1 MAQHTPVPFGPIQF
15 AHPSAMPSLIPS
27 TGSLGNVLRKR
38 AGSFIGF
45 IKTNAHSPKNVAKGR
60 PISNPT
66 LVQSSHDLLL
76 AMPSRSPPAA
86 GAPSELP
93 PSYRQSWLSFSRD
106 ESTSSGASQHTHLP
120 QETDADDDIL
130 YITRVEIGE
139 QLIAERKIVDLLEKD
154 RVMDQEFRRL
164 GL

>member
-1 MAQHTPVPFGPIQF
+1 MAQYTPVLFGPIQF

-45 IKTNAHSPKNVAKGR
+45 IKSNAHSPKNVAKGR
-60 PISNPT
+60 PISKPT
-66 LVQSSHDLLL
+66 LVQSSHDLLV
-76 AMPSRSPPAA
+76 AMRSPPAA

-93 PSYRQSWLSFSRD
+93 PSYRQSWISFSRD
-106 ESTSSGASQHTHLP
+106 ESVSSRASQDTRLP